1 MTDHAAR
8 MQVRLA
14 DMLEATRLT
23 GAGRL
28 DEATALIQRNL
39 RERPAPARPPQPE
52 AIEPPTI
59 DLVAE
64 RVADAPRGDEAPRPD
79 EGRPGRRPANDADR
93 WVDAEFLGD
102 GTHPAIIP
110 ERLREVLRGLGRGV
124 APVLKGLNGV
134 GLNGLGLNG
143 AGSGPGLSPGPLPGA
158 RHGRPPQAGEGRF
171 VARSFSDRA
180 GARDYKLFIPS
191 RPAAAP
197 SLVVMLHGCTQS
209 PDDFAAGTNMNA
221 LAEADGIY
229 VAYPAQSARANG
241 QRCWNW
247 FQPGDQGREAGEA
260 AIIAGLTR
268 AVVAEFGIDPKR
280 VYIAGLSAG
289 GAAAANIALAYPDLY
304 AAVGVH
310 SGLAAGCARDLS
322 SALMA
327 MQIGAPGQSPPTG
340 FGATA
345 EGVRVPT
352 IVFHGDE
359 DGTVSPRNADQVLAQ
374 AGAGALRAESRSFR
388 GDGRG
393 YARTRYTDAAGRVVV
408 EDWRVHGLGHAWSG
422 GSPDGSY
429 TDPQGPDASR
439 AMLDFFAEHPLRSA
453 DA

>member
-1 MTDHAAR
+1 MTEHAAR

-39 RERPAPARPPQPE
+39 RERPTPAQAPRAER
-52 AIEPPTI
+52 IEPPTI

-64 RVADAPRGDEAPRPD
+64 RVGEEPRP
-79 EGRPGRRPANDADR
+79 ETPRTGKAAAEEPSAGP
-93 WVDAEFLGD
+93 WVDAEMFGD
-102 GTHPAIIP
+102 GTHPALIP

-124 APVLKGLNGV
+124 APVLKGLNGA
-134 GLNGLGLNG
+134 GLASGLASGLT
-143 AGSGPGLSPGPLPGA
+143 SGPLPGM
-158 RHGRPPQAGEGRF
+158 HTGRPTPPPAPGEGQF
-171 VARSFSDRA
+171 VARSFSSQA

-191 RPAAAP
+191 RPAAGAA
-197 SLVVMLHGCTQS
+197 LVVMLHGCTQS
-209 PDDFAAGTNMNA
+209 PDDFAAGTNMNV
-221 LAEADGIY
+221 LAGAEGIY

-268 AVVAEFGIDPKR
+268 AILAEFPIDPKR

-289 GAAAANIALAYPDLY
+289 GAAAANIAQAYPDLY

-327 MQIGAPGQSPPTG
+327 MQVGAPGQSAPTG
-340 FGATA
+340 FGAPG
-345 EGVRVPT
+345 EGLRVPT

-374 AGAGALRAESRSFR
+374 AGAGSLRAESRSVD
-388 GDGRG
+388 GDGRSFT
-393 YARTRYTDAAGRVVV
+393 RTRYADAAGRVVV
-408 EDWRVHGLGHAWSG
+408 EDWRVRGLGHAWSG
-422 GSPDGSY
+422 GSQAGSY

-439 AMLDFFAEHPLRSA
+439 AMLDFFAAHPLQAA